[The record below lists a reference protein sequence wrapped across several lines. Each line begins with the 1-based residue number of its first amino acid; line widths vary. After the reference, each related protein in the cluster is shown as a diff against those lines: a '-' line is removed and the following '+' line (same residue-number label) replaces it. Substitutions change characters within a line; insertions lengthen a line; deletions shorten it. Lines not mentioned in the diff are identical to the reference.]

1 MAQGRARELSPTGTA
16 DDSDPINDDIKKHSY
31 QRLEGCRPAL
41 PRKSQ
46 VRGRAFAPADSGGA
60 MAVFYLSVRI
70 GDEVIRDREAYE
82 FPTAQDAR
90 DLAVHAVH
98 ELIALSPDDVELEHR
113 QIEIADATGHAIS
126 VVDLSEVAPYLR
138 S

>member
-1 MAQGRARELSPTGTA
+1 
-16 DDSDPINDDIKKHSY
+16 
-31 QRLEGCRPAL
+31 
-41 PRKSQ
+41 
-46 VRGRAFAPADSGGA
+46 

-90 DLAVHAVH
+90 DLAIHAVH
-98 ELIALSPDDVELEHR
+98 ELIALSPDDVELERR

-126 VVDLSEVAPYLR
+126 IVELSEVAPYLR

>member
-1 MAQGRARELSPTGTA
+1 
-16 DDSDPINDDIKKHSY
+16 
-31 QRLEGCRPAL
+31 
-41 PRKSQ
+41 
-46 VRGRAFAPADSGGA
+46 

-90 DLAVHAVH
+90 DLAIHAVH
-98 ELIALSPDDVELEHR
+98 ELIALSPYDVELERR

-126 VVDLSEVAPYLR
+126 IVELSEVAPYLR

>member
-1 MAQGRARELSPTGTA
+1 
-16 DDSDPINDDIKKHSY
+16 
-31 QRLEGCRPAL
+31 
-41 PRKSQ
+41 
-46 VRGRAFAPADSGGA
+46 
-60 MAVFYLSVRI
+60 MAVFYLSVRV
-70 GDEVIRDREAYE
+70 GDEVIRDRQAYE

-90 DLAVHAVH
+90 DLAIHAVH

>member
-1 MAQGRARELSPTGTA
+1 MA
-16 DDSDPINDDIKKHSY
+16 I
-31 QRLEGCRPAL
+31 
-41 PRKSQ
+41 
-46 VRGRAFAPADSGGA
+46 
-60 MAVFYLSVRI
+60 FYLSVRI
-70 GDEVIRDREAYE
+70 GDELVRDREAYD

-98 ELIALSPDDVELEHR
+98 ELITLSPDDVELEHR

-126 VVDLSEVAPYLR
+126 VVALSEVAPYLR

>member
-1 MAQGRARELSPTGTA
+1 
-16 DDSDPINDDIKKHSY
+16 
-31 QRLEGCRPAL
+31 
-41 PRKSQ
+41 
-46 VRGRAFAPADSGGA
+46 

-70 GDEVIRDREAYE
+70 GDEVIRDREAYD

-90 DLAVHAVH
+90 DLAIHAVH
-98 ELIALSPDDVELEHR
+98 ELIALSPDDIELDNR

>member
-1 MAQGRARELSPTGTA
+1 
-16 DDSDPINDDIKKHSY
+16 
-31 QRLEGCRPAL
+31 
-41 PRKSQ
+41 
-46 VRGRAFAPADSGGA
+46 

-90 DLAVHAVH
+90 DLAIHAVH
-98 ELIALSPDDVELEHR
+98 ELIALSPDDVELERR

-126 VVDLSEVAPYLR
+126 VVELSEVAPYLR